1 MIKFTDG
8 KKEYIWND
16 NDEIIGMDKNVAEV
30 FMMSINAE
38 FCGSENQFI
47 SLTSVIE
54 ANGFKVLEQNIEYNP
69 NDEKELSIVY

>member
-16 NDEIIGMDKNVAEV
+16 NDEIIGMDKNDAD
-30 FMMSINAE
+30 FLIMSINAG
-38 FCGSENQFI
+38 FFNLENQFI

-54 ANGFKVLEQNIEYNP
+54 SNGFKVLEQNIEYNE
-69 NDEKELSIVY
+69 NDEKELGIVY